1 MSQGCF
7 IGIVGV
13 VCSAS
18 ASSDQWK
25 CSIMGTLSFSRLK
38 TVGFWWFLLRLRK
51 SGAWEIPEAEWS
63 YTEACQKD
71 FWDHGNATVEGQD
84 LASTYVLCPH
94 PRTGCPDFRMGQK
107 GVMGWGVMEQ
117 RCDRAESRVLGQTS
131 AETRLIKR
139 KMRIGK
145 WAKLIFRLGSK

>member
-1 MSQGCF
+1 M
-7 IGIVGV
+7 
-13 VCSAS
+13 
-18 ASSDQWK
+18 
-25 CSIMGTLSFSRLK
+25 
-38 TVGFWWFLLRLRK
+38 
-51 SGAWEIPEAEWS
+51 WEILEVEWS

-71 FWDHGNATVEGQD
+71 FQDNENATVEGQD

-107 GVMGWGVMEQ
+107 GVMGWSVMEWGVTEL
-117 RCDRAESRVLGQTS
+117 RCDRAESGILGQMS

-145 WAKLIFRLGSK
+145 WAKLIFRLGSKLESWKTFYTTGDGYLWSSK